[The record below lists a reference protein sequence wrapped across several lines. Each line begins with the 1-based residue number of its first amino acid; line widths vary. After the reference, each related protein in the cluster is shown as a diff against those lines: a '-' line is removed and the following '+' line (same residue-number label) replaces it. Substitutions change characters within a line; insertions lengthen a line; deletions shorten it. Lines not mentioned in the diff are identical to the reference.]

1 MAKNSCFPLYDGAR
15 YFELGCHMEMQ
26 TPRSKLP
33 LRNLVAAE
41 QRRCRTTLESLEI
54 DDAVHH
60 LPSRALRGATATCQC
75 LVQELLTQRL
85 APCCCHLE
93 VRFLFDEAWQSTIHT
108 RSSLSACA
116 QMYISCQTQHP
127 FLRSLMRKGPESS
140 NLALCCSSVC
150 GRWKGLNVIRS
161 VSAYHH
167 PECSMSV
174 APCRPRKWQA
184 EQDLM
189 QVLLLRSLAL
199 RCHVLAAE
207 RAKASSGH
215 AD

>member
-1 MAKNSCFPLYDGAR
+1 MPHGTCEEQLAGILVQTGALRSWREGQLASKTAWWRGFVGCFTSENWSAIVRPHL
-15 YFELGCHMEMQ
+15 
-26 TPRSKLP
+26 
-33 LRNLVAAE
+33 AAG
-41 QRRCRTTLESLEI
+41 TTLMQYVLHILVRQKGAIFGTWVLARKFGFGALMNCHDSRW
-54 DDAVHH
+54 
-60 LPSRALRGATATCQC
+60 PSGM
-75 LVQELLTQRL
+75 
-85 APCCCHLE
+85 P
-93 VRFLFDEAWQSTIHT
+93 
-108 RSSLSACA
+108 
-116 QMYISCQTQHP
+116 TQHP

-140 NLALCCSSVC
+140 NPALCCSSVC
-150 GRWKGLNVIRS
+150 GRWKGQNVIRS

-174 APCRPRKWQA
+174 APCRPRIWQE

-189 QVLLLRSLAL
+189 QVLSLRSLAL